1 MQVVR
6 GFGMRAY
13 DMQAE
18 DHPQGHIW
26 VASKVPCSPVVA
38 VDVSDNACSMLDVP
52 RRMLLWAGV
61 QTHTRLM
68 CHDVSPPPRR
78 VSSP

>member
-38 VDVSDNACSMLDVP
+38 VDVSDNV
-52 RRMLLWAGV
+52 AGFAPGSISRPV
-61 QTHTRLM
+61 QSWCTESRI
-68 CHDVSPPPRR
+68 
-78 VSSP
+78 